1 MIELREYCGFK
12 KNIIIKRESERKKS
26 KHTQLFA
33 VDPHFII
40 LISIFENNRETASEQ
55 EIMFKNGFIGPC

>member
-1 MIELREYCGFK
+1 MIEPREYCGSK
-12 KNIIIKRESERKKS
+12 KDNNMREWKKER

-40 LISIFENNRETASEQ
+40 LIYIFENNRETASEQ
-55 EIMFKNGFIGPC
+55 EIMSRNGFIGPC